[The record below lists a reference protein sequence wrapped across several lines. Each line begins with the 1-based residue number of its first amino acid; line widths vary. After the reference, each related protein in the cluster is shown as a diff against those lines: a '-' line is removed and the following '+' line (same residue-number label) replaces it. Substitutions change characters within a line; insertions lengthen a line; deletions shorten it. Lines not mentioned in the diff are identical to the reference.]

1 MKEQFNIGSNLNIA
15 EANGKKSQ
23 AKQLYKGLAQQTKN
37 NTLRSQAK
45 KRARKL

>member
-1 MKEQFNIGSNLNIA
+1 MKEQFDIGSNLNIA
-15 EANGKKSQ
+15 EANEKKSP
-23 AKQLYKGLAQQTKN
+23 AKQLYQDLAQQTKD